1 MRYFFLVFFLPTFLT
16 SHERDLSFSSPHSHS
31 HITSLSEFPTLPK
44 GSIVILDIDDTL
56 IIRQEPSMKALG
68 IRYKKELEEKTSN
81 PLLQEMILAALFTHL
96 KVELVEGEKTRQALN
111 SLRDQAKYVFALT
124 SRPASDF
131 HAPTGPFLIQQLKEL
146 GLDFSPTILGRDFS
160 HYQEENL
167 EYQFHDGVIFGA
179 RQPKGRILLHFL
191 EQMRQRPSFLLLI
204 DDFEGGNQKLQR
216 DVEKSLSSFC
226 PGLCLMYTKG
236 TERRKTL
243 YSKEENDRK
252 IRKFISEG
260 IWEDDEA
267 SFHSMIPY
275 SVLVKYFDIFEE
287 HLSQFDNLHFPHS
300 PVMIGISGTP
310 GMGKSTL
317 ARVVED
323 KYQAIR
329 ISSDQLRNL
338 LREKQIAMAPKEMDQ
353 YLYAMMHYI
362 LAHYPNQ
369 LIIVDS
375 ALERKVEIL
384 NRLLDQFHME
394 HLWVRLDVS
403 KEEALRR
410 IDERDLAKEG
420 RRHGEKQV
428 LRELLELGGYYE
440 EYVES
445 GVNIDFD
452 LIIENET
459 EINPTDPE
467 EITLRFLEPI
477 EQILQQK
484 L

>member
-1 MRYFFLVFFLPTFLT
+1 MMKFLLLCCT
-16 SHERDLSFSSPHSHS
+16 SLLGAQEGGLYFSSPNTNFS
-31 HITSLSEFPTLPK
+31 ITSLSEFPTLPK

-68 IRYKKELEEKTSN
+68 MRYKKELEEKTSN

-96 KVELVEGEKTRQALN
+96 RVELVEGKETRRALK

-124 SRPASDF
+124 SRPATDF
-131 HAPTGPFLIQQLKEL
+131 QAPTGPFLIQQLKEL

-160 HYQEENL
+160 LYQTENL

-179 RQPKGRILLHFL
+179 RQPKRQVLLHFL
-191 EQMRQRPSFLLLI
+191 EQMKQRPSFLLLI
-204 DDFEGGNQKLQR
+204 DDFEGGNRQLQKE
-216 DVEKSLSSFC
+216 VEKSLSSFC
-226 PGLCLMYTKG
+226 PGLCLMYTTG

-252 IRKFISEG
+252 IRKFIADG
-260 IWEDDEA
+260 IWEDDES

-275 SVLVKYFDIFEE
+275 SVLVKHFDIFEE
-287 HLSQFDNLHFPHS
+287 HLSQFEHLHFPHS

-323 KYQAIR
+323 KFQAIR
-329 ISSDQLRNL
+329 ISSDQIRNL
-338 LREKQIAMAPKEMDQ
+338 LRERKVSMSPKEMYQ
-353 YLYAMMHYI
+353 YLYAMMHFI

-375 ALERKVEIL
+375 ALERKVDVL
-384 NRLLDQFHME
+384 SNLLDQFHME

-410 IDERDLAKEG
+410 IDERNLAEEG
-420 RRHGEKQV
+420 RMNGEKEV
-428 LRELLELGGYYE
+428 LRELLEVRGYYE

-445 GVNIDFD
+445 GQTIDFD

-459 EINPTDPE
+459 EINPADQD
-467 EITLRFLEPI
+467 EITFRFLEPI
-477 EQILQQK
+477 EQILRQK